1 MADIGDLLDI
11 AGDILENSDVDKMM
25 KQGSKWLKKFGVDL
39 NSASAQSGQK
49 TKSTAGWQQNPP
61 DGSLAEERM
70 RKEKQAALKSRLQAK
85 YQQENP
91 MQPESMV
98 PENMTPESMTPE
110 NAIPEGESALEEGP
124 LVPPQAQES
133 ESVQFLTHICNQG
146 LRGAMITNEILEP
159 PLALRQGYLARYRR
173 RMR

>member
-39 NSASAQSGQK
+39 NLNTAAGQTVSQPQNSSA
-49 TKSTAGWQQNPP
+49 
-61 DGSLAEERM
+61 GSLAEERM

-110 NAIPEGESALEEGP
+110 NSIPEGESALEEGT

>member
-39 NSASAQSGQK
+39 NLNTAAGQ
-49 TKSTAGWQQNPP
+49 TVSQTQNPSA
-61 DGSLAEERM
+61 GSLAEERM

-85 YQQENP
+85 FQNESRLQPEP
-91 MQPESMV
+91 MIPEPMKPESMV
-98 PENMTPESMTPE
+98 PE
-110 NAIPEGESALEEGP
+110 NAIPEGESAVEEGP
-124 LVPPQAQES
+124 LVPPQVQES
-133 ESVQFLTHICNQG
+133 ESVRYLTHICNQG

>member
-39 NSASAQSGQK
+39 NLNTAAGQ
-49 TKSTAGWQQNPP
+49 TVSQPQNPSA
-61 DGSLAEERM
+61 GSLAEERM
-70 RKEKQAALKSRLQAK
+70 RKEKQAALKSRLQGK

-110 NAIPEGESALEEGP
+110 NSIPEGESALEEGP
-124 LVPPQAQES
+124 LVPPQAQKS

-159 PLALRQGYLARYRR
+159 PLALRQGYLAKYRR